1 MNISLIRHGFIL
13 LLISLAAALLAPQA
27 VVPRLAVSAHSI
39 GFMGGTMLMVLGAIW
54 PAISL
59 SEKQK
64 KVLSGSWLYA
74 NYGNWLGVS
83 VASMTGAT
91 ELLAIN
97 GGAADGPPA
106 WAAAFVGFM
115 MLSISAAALLGSALG
130 VYGIKKS

>member
-1 MNISLIRHGFIL
+1 MNTSLLRHGFIL

-39 GFMGGTMLMVLGAIW
+39 GFMGGTMLLVLGAIW
-54 PAISL
+54 PAVKL
-59 SEKQK
+59 GDTQK
-64 KVLSGSWLYA
+64 KVLAGSWLYA

-91 ELLAIN
+91 ELLSIN
-97 GGAADGPPA
+97 GGEPSAPA
-106 WAAAFVGFM
+106 WASGFVMFM

-130 VYGIKKS
+130 VYGIKKD